1 MYVCVSYMRREEG
14 EEEGKEGGKKGRR
27 RRMEVENK
35 NQTYMEK
42 NIFSIYNILK
52 NKKNYI

>member
-1 MYVCVSYMRREEG
+1 MRREEG
-14 EEEGKEGGKKGRR
+14 QEEGKEGGKKGR

>member
-1 MYVCVSYMRREEG
+1 MRREEG